1 MRNDLPEIR
10 CGHCGK
16 LLARGLAVDLEIR
29 CPRCGADNHV
39 RAASPDLVGDY
50 EPSSSKTAGKK
61 EPRAG

>member
-39 RAASPDLVGDY
+39 RAVSPDRERQECRKQGHTCETSL
-50 EPSSSKTAGKK
+50 
-61 EPRAG
+61 

>member
-39 RAASPDLVGDY
+39 RAASPDHERRECRKQGHACETSL
-50 EPSSSKTAGKK
+50 
-61 EPRAG
+61 